1 MMSSVEM
8 CSFFVFPAD
17 YIIKSITLHANRPS
31 YAVGKTKIVSSFGS
45 KLLE

>member
-17 YIIKSITLHANRPS
+17 YIKSITLHANRPS
-31 YAVGKTKIVSSFGS
+31 YAVGKTKIASSFGS
-45 KLLE
+45 KLFE